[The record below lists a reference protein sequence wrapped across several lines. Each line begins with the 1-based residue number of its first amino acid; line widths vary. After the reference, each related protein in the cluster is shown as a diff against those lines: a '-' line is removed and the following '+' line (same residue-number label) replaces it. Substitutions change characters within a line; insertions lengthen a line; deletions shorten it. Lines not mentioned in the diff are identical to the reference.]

1 VSERD
6 QKSWTVAEAQAGQ
19 TVAAVVRELVPSLSW
34 SKARDLVRSGQVRVD
49 GRSVT
54 DSTQRLREGQRIEVG
69 AGGPHSRGEPRR
81 EPELLVHLDADVT
94 VVRKPAGLM
103 TVPFERTD
111 RDTLLS
117 RARVAI
123 RRLETRRGAPHNP
136 SLRAVQR
143 LDKDTS
149 GLVVFARTISA
160 QRDLQQQFTEHTALR
175 RYLAVVHGLARD
187 AVYDSILVP
196 DRGDGLRGSV
206 SPSPGG
212 WGGDGRGGQGVRSR
226 QAITHVAVQERLRGA
241 TLVAC
246 RLETGRTHQIRIHMA
261 EAGHPLLG
269 ETVYVRDFAGPWL
282 PAPRLMLHAT
292 ELGFVHPRSGKEI
305 RFTEPPPEDFAEAVE
320 RLKLS
325 TTSVVER

>member
-1 VSERD
+1 VSERN
-6 QKSWTVAEAQAGQ
+6 QKSWTVTEGQAGQ

-34 SKARDLVRSGQVRVD
+34 SKARDLVGGGQVRVD
-49 GRSVT
+49 GQAVT
-54 DSTQRLREGQRIEVG
+54 DPAQRLRAGQRIEVG
-69 AGGPHSRGEPRR
+69 AGGPHPRR
-81 EPELLVHLDADVT
+81 EPELLVHLDPEVA

-123 RRLETRRGAPHNP
+123 RRLETSRGAPHNP

-149 GLVVFARTISA
+149 GLVVFARTIPA
-160 QRDLQQQFTEHTALR
+160 QRHLQQQFTEHTALR
-175 RYLAVVHGLARD
+175 RYLAVVHGQARG

-212 WGGDGRGGQGVRSR
+212 WVGDGRGGQGVRSR

-241 TLVAC
+241 TLVTC

-269 ETVYVRDFAGPWL
+269 ETVYVRDFKGSWL

-292 ELGFVHPRSGKEI
+292 ELGFVHPRSGKEV
-305 RFTEPPPEDFAEAVE
+305 RFVEPPPEDFAKVVE

>member
-1 VSERD
+1 VSERN
-6 QKSWTVAEAQAGQ
+6 QKSWTVTGGQTGQ
-19 TVAAVVRELVPSLSW
+19 TVAAVIRELVPSLSW
-34 SKARDLVRSGQVRVD
+34 SKARDLVQSGQVQVD
-49 GRSVT
+49 GQAVT
-54 DSTQRLREGQRIEVG
+54 DPAWRLREGQQIEMG
-69 AGGPHSRGEPRR
+69 AGGPHPRR
-81 EPELLVHLDADVT
+81 EPELLVHLDPDIV

-123 RRLETRRGAPHNP
+123 RRLEASRGQQHNP

-149 GLVVFARTISA
+149 GLVVFARTIPA

-175 RYLAVVHGLARD
+175 RYLAVVHGQARG

-196 DRGDGLRGSV
+196 DRGDGLRGSA
-206 SPSPGG
+206 SPSL
-212 WGGDGRGGQGVRSR
+212 QGVGSR
-226 QAITHVAVQERLRGA
+226 QAITYVAVQERLRGA
-241 TLVAC
+241 TLVTC

-269 ETVYVRDFAGPWL
+269 ETVYVRAFKGPWL
-282 PAPRLMLHAT
+282 PAPRLMLHGS
-292 ELGFVHPRSGKEI
+292 EVGLVDPRSGKEI
-305 RFTEPPPEDFAEAVE
+305 RFTEPPPDDFAKAVE
-320 RLKLS
+320 RLKL
-325 TTSVVER
+325 